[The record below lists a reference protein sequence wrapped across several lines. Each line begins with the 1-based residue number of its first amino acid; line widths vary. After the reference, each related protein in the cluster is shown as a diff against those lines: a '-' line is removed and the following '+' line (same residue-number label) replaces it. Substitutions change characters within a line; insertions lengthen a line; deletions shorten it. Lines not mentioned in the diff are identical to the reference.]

1 MKQRMISFLER
12 PWVVRRA
19 MSLRVGSCQ
28 RSRTTTMRYRAVLAW
43 RSPPRFRRSWG
54 ALIRSCSSPVLTE
67 QPAEQVAAV
76 HLSSMIPADDGQ
88 LTGSVRCLESEGPVW
103 TMPVVVLGVDPQDL
117 LEMTSADD
125 QQPVEALGADC
136 ANPPLRE
143 GVRVG
148 RLHWREQHLGAL

>member
-1 MKQRMISFLER
+1 MRRCLGG
-12 PWVVRRA
+12 PWLTGCRWPGGTACAPGRQ
-19 MSLRVGSCQ
+19 GS
-28 RSRTTTMRYRAVLAW
+28 SD
-43 RSPPRFRRSWG
+43 PWG
-54 ALIRSCSSPVLTE
+54 TEIRSCSSPILTE

-76 HLSSMIPADDGQ
+76 HLSSMIPADEGQ
-88 LTGSVRCLESEGPVW
+88 PTGSVRCLKSEGPVW

-125 QQPVEALGADC
+125 QKPVEALGADC